1 MFTFQPL
8 GWFGVLQLGVART
21 MPNLNT
27 VSPDKDFYFDLGKTF
42 LAIVTFW
49 VSKLFSSHINS
60 ILFPPHALLELHA
73 NAYSQAPLTTQ
84 SLTLHNA
91 STNQFLPPK
100 YRPITG
106 YQRLS
111 LEHGLEIDSDSS
123 PPSEDTA
130 AADIAALVADDTD
143 EDIYEEEKENFDPL
157 TTDQISDVKSPTKP
171 AETVPEKRPVFG
183 ILHGPEYGVD
193 IPPVA
198 HPSYAPPSETCYYS
212 SPQWDDTSDESYYN
226 SNASG
231 FSSAYDYDIGSDSS
245 DW

>member
-27 VSPDKDFYFDLGKTF
+27 VSPDKARLAFHNKTYGQLTHLF
-42 LAIVTFW
+42 GHRNLL

-106 YQRLS
+106 
-111 LEHGLEIDSDSS
+111 E
-123 PPSEDTA
+123 
-130 AADIAALVADDTD
+130 
-143 EDIYEEEKENFDPL
+143 ENFDPL

-183 ILHGPEYGVD
+183 ILH
-193 IPPVA
+193 VA

-212 SPQWDDTSDESYYN
+212 SSQWDDTSDESYYN

-231 FSSAYDYDIGSDSS
+231 FSSAY
-245 DW
+245 

>member
-8 GWFGVLQLGVART
+8 GWFGVLQLGAART
-21 MPNLNT
+21 MLNLNT
-27 VSPDKDFYFDLGKTF
+27 VSPDKARLDFYFDLGKTF

-49 VSKLFSSHINS
+49 ISKLFSSS
-60 ILFPPHALLELHA
+60 HALLELHA
-73 NAYSQAPLTTQ
+73 NAYSPAPLTTQ

-91 STNQFLPPK
+91 STNQSLPPK
-100 YRPITG
+100 YRPITDSNC
-106 YQRLS
+106 S
-111 LEHGLEIDSDSS
+111 L
-123 PPSEDTA
+123 PSEDTA

-157 TTDQISDVKSPTKP
+157 TTNQVSDIKSPTKS

-193 IPPVA
+193 IPPFA
-198 HPSYAPPSETCYYS
+198 HPSYTPPSETCYYS
-212 SPQWDDTSDESYYN
+212 SLQWDDTSDESYYN

-231 FSSAYDYDIGSDSS
+231 FLSASDYDIGSDSL